1 MSEVTILHVD
11 DNETN
16 RYVVTRMLQSAGY
29 QVLQAATGEEGL
41 QLAVEQ
47 SPDLVILD
55 VQLPGLSG
63 FEVCHRLKS
72 NPATTS
78 IPVLHL
84 SATFVASRDKAQ
96 GLDSGADG
104 YLAQPVEP
112 IELIATVRS
121 LLRVRQAEEAAL
133 TLAREWQ
140 TTFDSI
146 SDGVGLLDSEGNFRR
161 CNPRMVKILGKP
173 LSEISGRP
181 HHLLMREVFEVGK
194 GGCFERSKATRQR
207 ENLEIQ
213 VAGRWY
219 AKSIDPVL
227 DEQGSF
233 TGAVFTLI
241 DITTAKQAE
250 EIRQRSEAERAQL
263 LAREQ
268 EARVQAET
276 ANRLKDEFLATLS
289 HELRSPLNAML
300 GWTRL
305 LNTRKLDEAT
315 TARAMETIERTA
327 RAQAQLVEDLLDVSR
342 IIGGKMQL
350 NVRPMDLSNVIRAT
364 VETLNPALEAK
375 AIQLQLELNATIG
388 SIAGDAARLQQVVW
402 NLLSNAIK
410 FTPSGGQVTIKL
422 KQVNSCIEL
431 CISDTG
437 QGILPEF
444 VPFVFDRFRQADSS
458 TTRLYG
464 GLGLGL
470 AIVRH
475 LVELHGGTVHAAS
488 QGKNQGATFTVKLP
502 LIPTPCPSQPPVQ
515 RSSIDPASF
524 VPLPSLMG
532 LRVLV
537 VDDEADARDFLTTAL
552 EQCSAEVIVAASA
565 AEAISA
571 LLHTQPNILISDI
584 GMPEEDGFSLI
595 RRVRALSPTQGGT
608 VPAIATTAYA
618 RPEDRERAIAAGFQS
633 HLSKP
638 IEPAK
643 LASTIVNLSKRTE
656 GSLLSQAQSGL

>member
-1 MSEVTILHVD
+1 MS
-11 DNETN
+11 
-16 RYVVTRMLQSAGY
+16 
-29 QVLQAATGEEGL
+29 
-41 QLAVEQ
+41 
-47 SPDLVILD
+47 
-55 VQLPGLSG
+55 
-63 FEVCHRLKS
+63 
-72 NPATTS
+72 
-78 IPVLHL
+78 
-84 SATFVASRDKAQ
+84 
-96 GLDSGADG
+96 
-104 YLAQPVEP
+104 
-112 IELIATVRS
+112 
-121 LLRVRQAEEAAL
+121 
-133 TLAREWQ
+133 LAREWQ

-181 HHLLMREVFEVGK
+181 HHLLMREAFEVGR

-250 EIRQRSEAERAQL
+250 EIRQRSEAERTQL

-488 QGKNQGATFTVKLP
+488 QGKDQGATFTVKLP